1 MVKTISAETR
11 RAPADR
17 ATARFARRSA
27 NRANRLKTVRTIW
40 MALLMLFL
48 YAPILIMIALSFNA
62 SVSRSQW
69 TGFTLDWYV
78 KLFNDPAIL
87 GALKT
92 TIEVAVVATII
103 STIIGTLGAIG
114 IHAMNSGMAGML
126 INVSYLPMTT
136 PDIVTGVSLML
147 MYLFCHVPLGKWT
160 MIFAHIAF
168 DIPYVLF
175 SVMPKLRQMNP
186 NLYEAALDLGCKP
199 IKALWKVIIP
209 EITPGIFTGAL
220 LAFTMSLDDFVISYF
235 TSSDMY
241 PNLSR
246 IVYSSTKLG
255 VKPTMYA
262 LSTLMFTTILIL
274 LVLVN
279 KRTKLENL

>member
-1 MVKTISAETR
+1 MTISSESLR
-11 RAPADR
+11 SPEDR
-17 ATARFARRSA
+17 ATARKPRRSA
-27 NRANRLKTVRTIW
+27 NRADHSARIFRGVW
-40 MALLMLFL
+40 MALVLIFL
-48 YAPILIMIALSFNA
+48 YAPILVMIGLSFNA

-69 TGFTLDWYV
+69 AGFTLKWYGE
-78 KLFNDPAIL
+78 LFRDPVIL
-87 GALKT
+87 GALRT
-92 TIEVAVVATII
+92 TLEVAVVATVV
-103 STIIGTLGAIG
+103 STVIGTLGAIG
-114 IHAMNSGMAGML
+114 MHAMNAGMANL
-126 INVSYLPMTT
+126 LVNVSYLPMTT

-147 MYLFCHVPLGKWT
+147 MFLFAKVPLGKWT
-160 MIFAHIAF
+160 MIMAHIAF

-175 SVMPKLRQMNP
+175 SVMPKLRQLNP
-186 NLYEAALDLGCKP
+186 NLYEAALDLGCHP
-199 IKALWKVIIP
+199 VKALYKVIIP

-262 LSTLMFTTILIL
+262 LSTLMFATILIL
-274 LVLVN
+274 LVIVN